1 MKIKRHT
8 AFCSALAAFLLT
20 LAPSAAGAIFGETE
34 EFHLVLEDALFIGD
48 EPGARNRGLMLWL
61 NRTDGEWGR
70 VWGISGDFN
79 RAHHEG
85 IVVDSRNTGHGNA
98 GLVLTLLMNIR
109 RDPWVQGGWA
119 EYEITLYPTSAGPWV
134 GRFDGTFRDQEVGG
148 NARGEWRTRDDA
160 GRPGL
165 QPVEPG
171 EHPRLL
177 FRKQDLPKLR
187 ERMDSP
193 LGRAAMARMNTAAG
207 LAFRYQLTG
216 EADYARQSRDLVA
229 AHLADTSSGSK
240 GVRARVWGWRL
251 EQIALAYDMCQDA
264 WDEDFRQ
271 EVRDY
276 VMEWASRIMDNPSFL
291 HGEIKWHMASTYPG
305 TIYYG
310 GALAS
315 LALLGTEG
323 PEPEPPPERLS
334 VSGDNPTIPPAA
346 DTEPGEGVPVVDFID
361 DVMPGDWIY
370 VGGFRPRDTDHLAAL
385 GGVANTRPAPGTAVD
400 FEDHSAAFKPL
411 DEKFLVNNRYTGDRT
426 KIDIT
431 RAISREYHSKSYFYT
446 VIRNDRPRWVQ
457 VRTDSGARVYL
468 NGRRVY
474 ERDYFQIE
482 PGLYPMMVQIGIGET
497 NAWGMIAMEPRLRE
511 VTEAEARE
519 GIERLQREQ
528 ERWAALWQQSHD
540 EWTRTGG
547 ADVSII
553 RLFERKR
560 MLMRLNYMQGI
571 GAGGAQGAG
580 PFPMGH
586 EGPNKFATAYLNALG
601 HDVSGRRD
609 VTHYL
614 PFKMFAR
621 VYRNDGNDLMQPIVG
636 EPDLWIRD
644 TYHETRDLT
653 GDFFAMMFPLI
664 SPEWQ
669 PAALWFWNRHLDV
682 TGPEDV
688 DKLLARPGR
697 PYDYSDY
704 DTHPL
709 WLYVNYPLDMEA
721 QAPAGVLPMTWEAPQ
736 FGYYGFR
743 NGWEEDDFLVQV
755 WAKSFHSGSGG
766 GNAGVFRITG
776 LGEHWSHPGTFRFG
790 ENLVLMP
797 EADFNRGAL
806 GKILHSETHPDGSG
820 GVTIDMSDVYAG
832 SKEGG
837 LLYEDYGSIRH
848 PESFV
853 ETGLSGFRAIAVDY
867 SGKSGAPALIVIVD
881 KINGI
886 GQVEGADQALW
897 AWQLDSGQESAG
909 RARDVEVGTREHG
922 VIWRGEV
929 IDYRPNRVIRSGRRD
944 LERRDTTVEGQ
955 SFRIVGQNG
964 RHLQGTFVTPGNVQM
979 RFEERWNEVM
989 RYKRN
994 VSRQF
999 SRALF
1004 AEGDGEFF
1012 CVITIQEGEAPEVNV
1027 EGEGLDAVV
1036 RVGERTIRFDGTKIV
1051 FE

>member
-1 MKIKRHT
+1 MKTTHR
-8 AFCSALAAFLLT
+8 LASFLAVCGL
-20 LAPSAAGAIFGETE
+20 LIGFAPFVSGAIFGETE
-34 EFHLVLEDALFIGD
+34 EFHLVLEEALFIGD
-48 EPGARNRGLMLWL
+48 EPGERNRGLLLWL

-70 VWGISGDFN
+70 VHGISGSFN
-79 RAHHEG
+79 RSHHDG
-85 IVVDSRNTGHGNA
+85 IVVDSRRTGHGNT
-98 GLVLTLLMNIR
+98 GWVLTLLMNIR

-119 EYEITLYPTSAGPWV
+119 EYEITLYPTPVGPWV
-134 GRFDGTFRDQEVGG
+134 GNFTGTFRDQEVGG
-148 NARGEWRTRDDA
+148 IARGEWMARDEA

-165 QPVEPG
+165 LPVEPG

-177 FRKQDLPKLR
+177 FRKQELPKLR
-187 ERMDSP
+187 ERMDTP
-193 LGRAAMARMNTAAG
+193 LGRAALARMTTAAG

-216 EADYARQSRDLVA
+216 EEEYARQSRELVA
-229 AHLADTSSGSK
+229 AHIADTSSGSK

-251 EQIALAYDMCQDA
+251 EQIALAYDMSA
-264 WDEDFRQ
+264 ETWDEDFRR
-271 EVRDY
+271 EVREY
-276 VMEWASRIMDNPSFL
+276 VVEWTGRILNNPSFL

-310 GALAS
+310 GAMAS
-315 LALLGTEG
+315 LAMLGEKG
-323 PEPEPPPERLS
+323 PEPVPPAERLS
-334 VSGDNPTIPPAA
+334 VSGDNPEIPPSA
-346 DTEPGEGVPVVDFID
+346 DFEPGEGVPVVDFTD
-361 DVMPGDWIY
+361 DVMPGEWIY
-370 VGGFRPRDTDHLAAL
+370 VGGFRPRETDHLSGL
-385 GGVANTRPAPGTAVD
+385 GGVATARPVLGSPVE
-400 FEDHSAAFKPL
+400 FEDQSAEFKAL
-411 DEKFLVNNRYTGDRT
+411 DEGFLVNNRYTGNRT

-431 RAISREYHSKSYFYT
+431 RAIGREYHSKSYFYN
-446 VIRNDRPRWVQ
+446 VIRNDAPRWVQ
-457 VRTDSGARVYL
+457 LRTDSGANVYL
-468 NGRRVY
+468 NGKRVY
-474 ERDYFQIE
+474 ERDYFRIE
-482 PGLYPMMVQIGIGET
+482 PGLYPMMVQVGIGET

-511 VTEAEARE
+511 VTEEEARE
-519 GIERLQREQ
+519 GIERLQREE
-528 ERWAALWQQSHD
+528 ERWAALWRQSHD

-547 ADVSII
+547 ADLSIT
-553 RLFERKR
+553 RLFERTR

-571 GAGGAQGAG
+571 GAGGAQGAS
-580 PFPMGH
+580 PFPMGL
-586 EGPNKFATAYLNALG
+586 EGPNKFATAYLNAIG

-614 PFKMFAR
+614 PFKMFSR
-621 VYRNDGNDLMQPIVG
+621 VYQEDGNDLMQPIVG

-682 TGPEDV
+682 NGPDDV
-688 DKLLARPGR
+688 AKLLQRPGR

-721 QAPAGVLPMTWEAPQ
+721 RGPAGILPKTWEASQ
-736 FGYYGFR
+736 FGYHGFR
-743 NGWEEDDFLVQV
+743 NGWDDDAFLVQV
-755 WAKSFHSGSGG
+755 WAKAFNSAAGG

-776 LGEHWSHPGTFRFG
+776 LGEHWSQPGTFRFG
-790 ENLVLMP
+790 ENLVLLP
-797 EADFNRGAL
+797 YADFNRGAL
-806 GKILHSETHPDGSG
+806 GKVVHSETHADGSG

-832 SKEGG
+832 ATENG

-848 PESFV
+848 LGSFT
-853 ETGLSGFRAIAVDY
+853 ETGLSGLRSIAVDY

-881 KINGI
+881 KINGV

-909 RARDVEVGTREHG
+909 RARDVEDGTREHG
-922 VIWRGEV
+922 VTWRGEV
-929 IDYRPNRVIRSGRRD
+929 IDYRPGQIIGSGRND
-944 LERRDTTVEGQ
+944 LEREDTTVEGQ
-955 SFRIVGQNG
+955 HFRIAGQNG
-964 RHLQGTFVTPGNVQM
+964 AHLQGTFVTPGNVQM
-979 RFEERWNEVM
+979 RFEERWHEVM

-994 VSRQF
+994 VTRQF

-1012 CVITIQEGEAPEVNV
+1012 CVITIQKGDAPEVTV

-1036 RVGERTIRFDGTKIV
+1036 RVGERTVRFDGTKII